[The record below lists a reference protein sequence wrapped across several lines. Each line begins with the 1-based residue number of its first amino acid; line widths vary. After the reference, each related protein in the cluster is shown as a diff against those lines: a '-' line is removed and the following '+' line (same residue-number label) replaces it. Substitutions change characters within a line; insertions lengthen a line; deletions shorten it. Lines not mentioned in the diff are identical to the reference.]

1 MRIAARRAGGLAVV
15 DWTADATPSVPRVDD
30 SARIAF
36 LVWLESTLRR
46 RKPALICLE
55 STLQLPYMRRLEA
68 YKIVEEP
75 RIVDWRP
82 LRPLMP
88 LESTPHSRLEGHKPV
103 KTSPSQ
109 AQHAYCGIE
118 KWTQTAACVVQ
129 SLIRHGHRRIPR
141 SGRGYVSLHGRAR
154 LGHRGCGGRQVRKPA
169 PRGLALA
176 S

>member
-75 RIVDWRP
+75 RIVDSRP

-88 LESTPHSRLEGHKPV
+88 LESTPHSRLEAHGPGGVAAV
-103 KTSPSQ
+103 KRSVIGIVLLHSASQ
-109 AQHAYCGIE
+109 NYSVGGILF
-118 KWTQTAACVVQ
+118 A
-129 SLIRHGHRRIPR
+129 
-141 SGRGYVSLHGRAR
+141 
-154 LGHRGCGGRQVRKPA
+154 
-169 PRGLALA
+169 
-176 S
+176 